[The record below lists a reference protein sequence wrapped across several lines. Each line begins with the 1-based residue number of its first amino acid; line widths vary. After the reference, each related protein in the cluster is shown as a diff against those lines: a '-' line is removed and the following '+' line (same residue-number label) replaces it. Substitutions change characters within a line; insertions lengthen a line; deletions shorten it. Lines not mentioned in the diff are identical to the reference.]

1 MFLLK
6 LVLVSN
12 IPNAETH
19 ILIHKLLL
27 LILLHFLTGI
37 VNCLCSVF
45 CKHYHVFAFL
55 VKYSYNYIESVLLQ
69 YNSAANI

>member
-12 IPNAETH
+12 ISNAETH
-19 ILIHKLLL
+19 ILAHKLLL

-37 VNCLCSVF
+37 VNCVQCFVNIIMFLL
-45 CKHYHVFAFL
+45 FL